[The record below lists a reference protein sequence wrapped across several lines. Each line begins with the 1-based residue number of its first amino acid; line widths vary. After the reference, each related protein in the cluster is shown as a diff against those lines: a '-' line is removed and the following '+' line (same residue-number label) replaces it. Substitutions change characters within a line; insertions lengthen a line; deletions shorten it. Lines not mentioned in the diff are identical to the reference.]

1 MKLLFSNSGD
11 VFWTPFYGVYR
22 WDRLM
27 VTRPGTYAV
36 ITHNTELRHMQEP
49 RCAHP
54 TCVVDDFGNLVK
66 VPE

>member
-1 MKLLFSNSGD
+1 MKLLFDDTGD
-11 VFWTPFYGVYR
+11 AFWTQWYGIWR
-22 WDRLM
+22 WDKRM

-36 ITHNTELRHMQEP
+36 ITHNAELRAMQEA

-66 VPE
+66 VEA